1 MVMKETDCV
10 IVITEITMFLLA
22 TTSSNV
28 VENVDLVPDR
38 AYVL

>member
-1 MVMKETDCV
+1 MVMKEADYV
-10 IVITEITMFLLA
+10 IVTTEIKMFLLA